1 MAPPVSLIFENTKSI
16 REFSLSLKHFKS
28 PFTFLGSED
37 GIKCNYCKKLRVV
50 QGLVQLYHEKFKFKE
65 KQAADF
71 EGQEGYG

>member
-1 MAPPVSLIFENTKSI
+1 M
-16 REFSLSLKHFKS
+16 
-28 PFTFLGSED
+28 FLGSED